1 MDILNFVKSKAG
13 WYVIILLVILIAA
26 PVVVAIAEGNDTGI
40 LQKIVTVGEKSEPLI
55 IVGALLT
62 FTAIEGI
69 AMLARQY
76 DKHLR
81 QRDRAKGREQ
91 GREEAQAEFRHDLA
105 RWIESNPAIKK
116 AIDTGDV
123 QPPPWVP
130 KDREHTPSP

>member
-26 PVVVAIAEGNDTGI
+26 PAIVAIAEGNDTGI
-40 LQKIVTVGEKSEPLI
+40 LQKIVTIGEKSEPLI

-81 QRDRAKGREQ
+81 QRDRAKGRE
-91 GREEAQAEFRHDLA
+91 EAQVEFRQDLA

-123 QPPPWVP
+123 QPPPWVT
-130 KDREHTPSP
+130 KDRERTPAP

>member
-13 WYVIILLVILIAA
+13 WYVIILLVILITA
-26 PVVVAIAEGNDTGI
+26 PAVVAIAEGQDTGI
-40 LQKIVTVGEKSEPLI
+40 LQKIVTIGEKSEPLI

-81 QRDRAKGREQ
+81 QRDRAKGRE
-91 GREEAQAEFRHDLA
+91 EAQTELRQDLT

-123 QPPPWVP
+123 KLPPWVT
-130 KDREHTPSP
+130 KEGD